1 MLYFL
6 QRILSLLKGNSMH
19 CVFLRTETST
29 SFQGIVVYMNG
40 FPFVQELKYNH
51 TQPDSFT
58 RTAVCFE
65 GLFLR
70 GTLHTVERNV
80 YTCTC
85 IYIYNYYY
93 YFYCQISHV
102 GHNWHAELKRIA
114 RALVFTKGANASRQG
129 IGSGPVTSKK
139 TSEDLWMDVV
149 SRKATFLNKLDMTT
163 RWVNSV
169 SSSNLSCWPQ
179 LTCWTETYCKSSC
192 FHQGGQRVSTPLQSH
207 CFKPRKCTVQV
218 TVDG

>member
-1 MLYFL
+1 MLHCPQGIPWSLKGPLFIEEYPFNIMLYFL
-6 QRILSLLKGNSMH
+6 QRILSLFKGNSMH

-85 IYIYNYYY
+85 IYIYI
-93 YFYCQISHV
+93 Q
-102 GHNWHAELKRIA
+102 L
-114 RALVFTKGANASRQG
+114 L
-129 IGSGPVTSKK
+129 
-139 TSEDLWMDVV
+139 LL
-149 SRKATFLNKLDMTT
+149 FLL
-163 RWVNSV
+163 
-169 SSSNLSCWPQ
+169 SNLSCWPQ
-179 LTCWTETYCKSSC
+179 LTC
-192 FHQGGQRVSTPLQSH
+192 
-207 CFKPRKCTVQV
+207 
-218 TVDG
+218 

>member
-1 MLYFL
+1 MLHCPQGIPWSLKGPLFIEEYPFNIMLYFL
-6 QRILSLLKGNSMH
+6 QRILSLFKGHSMH

-85 IYIYNYYY
+85 IYIYTIITII
-93 YFYCQISHV
+93 FIVKS
-102 GHNWHAELKRIA
+102 LM
-114 RALVFTKGANASRQG
+114 L
-129 IGSGPVTSKK
+129 
-139 TSEDLWMDVV
+139 
-149 SRKATFLNKLDMTT
+149 ATIDMLN
-163 RWVNSV
+163 
-169 SSSNLSCWPQ
+169 
-179 LTCWTETYCKSSC
+179 
-192 FHQGGQRVSTPLQSH
+192 
-207 CFKPRKCTVQV
+207 
-218 TVDG
+218 

>member
-1 MLYFL
+1 MLHCPQGIPWSLKGPLFIEEYPFNIMLYFL
-6 QRILSLLKGNSMH
+6 QRILSLFKGHSMH

-85 IYIYNYYY
+85 IYIYIYI
-93 YFYCQISHV
+93 Q
-102 GHNWHAELKRIA
+102 L
-114 RALVFTKGANASRQG
+114 L
-129 IGSGPVTSKK
+129 
-139 TSEDLWMDVV
+139 LL
-149 SRKATFLNKLDMTT
+149 FLL
-163 RWVNSV
+163 
-169 SSSNLSCWPQ
+169 SNLSCWPQ
-179 LTCWTETYCKSSC
+179 LTC
-192 FHQGGQRVSTPLQSH
+192 
-207 CFKPRKCTVQV
+207 
-218 TVDG
+218 